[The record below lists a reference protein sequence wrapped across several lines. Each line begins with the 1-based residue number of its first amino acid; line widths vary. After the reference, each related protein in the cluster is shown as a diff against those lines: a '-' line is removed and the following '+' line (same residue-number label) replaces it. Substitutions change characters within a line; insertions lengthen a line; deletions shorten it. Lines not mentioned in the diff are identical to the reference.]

1 MDTTVLKHKILIVDD
16 QPENIRILVKL
27 LKNRCKLMAAAS
39 GAEAL
44 ESAMSDARPSL
55 ILLDIMMPDMDGYEV
70 CRRLKADK
78 KTRDIPIIFITAMG
92 ETEDE
97 TKGFELGAV
106 DYITKPFN
114 SAVVEARVNTQLE
127 LLAHRSHLEDQVKA
141 RTIDLTAS
149 EARLSSIINAFRGF
163 IYTCGKKDHFQM
175 NFMNQAFKDWSGDKT
190 GKRNCYY
197 FIFGLDKP
205 CASCPADRVYQ
216 GETIEIEY
224 ELPKDK
230 KWYHVIHSPVFSD
243 DGSVVKRQAILID
256 ITTQKLRE
264 MELLERQE
272 NLRRENLRLK
282 TSMRDRYRF
291 GEIVGKSQCMQEVY
305 ENILKASATDAST
318 IIYGESGTGKELVA
332 QAIHNHSER
341 KNKKMVTVNC
351 SAIPENLLESEFFG
365 YKKGAFTGADRDKAG
380 FLEIADQG
388 TLFLDE
394 IGEIDLNIQVKLLRA
409 IEGAGYTPVG
419 STKLLRPDVRI
430 ISATNRDIKELIRKK
445 AIREDFFYRIHI
457 IPIYMPPLRERK
469 EDIPLLVEHFL
480 KTRDP
485 GKRHL
490 ITAKIMDILL
500 NYEWPGNVR
509 ELENT
514 IHRFITLNRLD
525 LIGVD
530 LVASNRQDE
539 ITMAVSLENQDLPA
553 VLEQVEKKM
562 ILDRLIKNK
571 WSRDKTAKDLGVN
584 RKALYR
590 KIKLYGLSE

>member
-1 MDTTVLKHKILIVDD
+1 MDTTVLKDKILIVDD

-39 GAEAL
+39 GAEAI
-44 ESAMSDARPSL
+44 ESAMSDTPPSL

-70 CRRLKADK
+70 CRRLKADE

-92 ETEDE
+92 EAEDE
-97 TKGFELGAV
+97 TRGFELGAA

-114 SAVVEARVNTQLE
+114 PAVVEARVNTQLE
-127 LLAHRSHLEDQVKA
+127 LLAHRSYLEDQVRV
-141 RTIDLTAS
+141 RTIDLAAS
-149 EARLSSIINAFRGF
+149 EARLGSIINAFRGF
-163 IYTCGKKDHFQM
+163 IYTCEKNDRFRM
-175 NFMNQAFKDWSGDKT
+175 DFMNQALRDWAGDKT
-190 GKRNCYY
+190 ENLNCYD

-205 CASCPADRVYQ
+205 CAFCPADKVDQ
-216 GETIEIEY
+216 GETIEMEIEN
-224 ELPKDK
+224 PWDK
-230 KWYHVIHSPVFSD
+230 RWYHIVHSPVFAN
-243 DGSVVKRQAILID
+243 DGSIAKRQAILID
-256 ITTQKLRE
+256 ITARKLRE
-264 MELLERQE
+264 MELLEREE

-282 TSMRDRYRF
+282 TSMKDRYRF

-305 ENILKASATDAST
+305 ENILKASATDANT

-332 QAIHNHSER
+332 KAIHSHSER
-341 KNKKMVTVNC
+341 KHKKMVTVNC
-351 SAIPENLLESEFFG
+351 GAIPENLLESEFFG
-365 YKKGAFTGADRDKAG
+365 YKKGAFTGADKDKAG

-394 IGEIDLNIQVKLLRA
+394 IGEINLNVQVKLLRA
-409 IEGAGYTPVG
+409 IEGAGYNPVG
-419 STKLLRPDVRI
+419 STKPLRPDVRI

-469 EDIPLLVEHFL
+469 EDIPLLAEHFL
-480 KTRDP
+480 KTHDP
-485 GKRHL
+485 GKHHA
-490 ITAKIMDILL
+490 ITAKIMDVLI

-530 LVASNRQDE
+530 PAEFDRQDE
-539 ITMAVSLENQDLPA
+539 ITTAFSLEHQNLPA

-571 WSRDKTAKDLGVN
+571 WSRDKRAKDLGVN